1 MNIQIF
7 YWIFLGVE
15 DSDDDS
21 EEMSEFK
28 FSTAPNSFFFLP
40 MPIGRSSGF
49 YKRAGTALPRPNG
62 FMFPVG
68 RRVGSIFNQK
78 PGEFIK
84 ILKKYLTAKVPILK
98 ECHFGKMKL

>member
-1 MNIQIF
+1 MNVEFRMIFEWQIF
-7 YWIFLGVE
+7 KTWINFLGVE

-21 EEMSEFK
+21 EEMAEFK

-49 YKRAGTALPRPNG
+49 YKRSGTSLPRPNG

-68 RRVGSIFNQK
+68 RRVCSIFNKK
-78 PGEFIK
+78 PDEFIK
-84 ILKKYLTAKVPILK
+84 NI
-98 ECHFGKMKL
+98 

>member
-1 MNIQIF
+1 MAGNTFPKPKSCKTLFLTTKAFSLNIQIF
-7 YWIFLGVE
+7 IGFFLGVE

-68 RRVGSIFNQK
+68 RRVRSIFNQK
-78 PGEFIK
+78 IG
-84 ILKKYLTAKVPILK
+84 
-98 ECHFGKMKL
+98 